1 MLVLLHNLK
10 RENVKVKILIFEE
23 DPTKVGCE
31 FTATSFEET
40 PGKCSRE
47 NRYFCQENSCHFS
60 TNQVQS
66 ETHHQYVTLSRVQ
79 SFETLYGGQFTLST
93 QLIKPK
99 LSFYTPPPMQ
109 YQSFYRNL
117 PASIYIS
124 QICNDLASKQWL
136 VRVFRYENDYQFS
149 SK

>member
-10 RENVKVKILIFEE
+10 RENVQVKIFIFEE
-23 DPTKVGCE
+23 DTTKIGRDFSE
-31 FTATSFEET
+31 TSFEET

-79 SFETLYGGQFTLST
+79 SFESLYGGQFTLST
-93 QLIKPK
+93 QLIKAK

-109 YQSFYRNL
+109 HQSFYRNL
-117 PASIYIS
+117 PAFLYFI
-124 QICNDLASKQWL
+124 DLQ
-136 VRVFRYENDYQFS
+136 
-149 SK
+149 

>member
-10 RENVKVKILIFEE
+10 RENVQVKIFIFEE
-23 DPTKVGCE
+23 DTTKIGRDFSE
-31 FTATSFEET
+31 TSFEET
-40 PGKCSRE
+40 PGICSRE

-93 QLIKPK
+93 QLIKAK

-117 PASIYIS
+117 PASIYFP
-124 QICNDLASKQWL
+124 DLQ
-136 VRVFRYENDYQFS
+136 
-149 SK
+149 

>member
-1 MLVLLHNLK
+1 MFYQGPSLYQKEQYSIKWNYCYIVLVLLHNLK
-10 RENVKVKILIFEE
+10 RENAQVKILIFEE

-47 NRYFCQENSCHFS
+47 NRYFGQENSCHFS

-93 QLIKPK
+93 QLIKAK

-109 YQSFYRNL
+109 HHSFYRNL
-117 PASIYIS
+117 PASIYFP
-124 QICNDLASKQWL
+124 DLH
-136 VRVFRYENDYQFS
+136 
-149 SK
+149 

>member
-10 RENVKVKILIFEE
+10 RENVQVKIFIFEE
-23 DPTKVGCE
+23 DTTKIGRDFSE
-31 FTATSFEET
+31 TSFEET

-47 NRYFCQENSCHFS
+47 NRSFGQGNSRHFS

-109 YQSFYRNL
+109 HHSFYRNL
-117 PASIYIS
+117 PAFLYFL
-124 QICNDLASKQWL
+124 DLQ
-136 VRVFRYENDYQFS
+136 
-149 SK
+149 

>member
-10 RENVKVKILIFEE
+10 RENVQVKIFIFEE
-23 DPTKVGCE
+23 DTTKIGRDFSE
-31 FTATSFEET
+31 TSFEET
-40 PGKCSRE
+40 PGMCSRE

-93 QLIKPK
+93 QLIKAK

-109 YQSFYRNL
+109 HRSFYRNL
-117 PASIYIS
+117 PASIYFP
-124 QICNDLASKQWL
+124 DLQ
-136 VRVFRYENDYQFS
+136 
-149 SK
+149 

>member
-10 RENVKVKILIFEE
+10 RENVQVKIFIFEE
-23 DPTKVGCE
+23 DTTKIGRDFSE
-31 FTATSFEET
+31 TSFEET

-47 NRYFCQENSCHFS
+47 NRSFGQGNSCHFS

-117 PASIYIS
+117 PASIYFP
-124 QICNDLASKQWL
+124 DLQ
-136 VRVFRYENDYQFS
+136 
-149 SK
+149 